1 MNFCHSLLH
10 TFIKYCWYIIL
21 PLTPDNDNFHEQKY
35 IFKRRQK
42 WISFSKCG
50 RSYTFFRLQESVH
63 IWKWTKTGRIST
75 ILWYN
80 MKFNIIYYI
89 YYIIFYESNDYLI
102 LMLRKMLKKDTNFV
116 NHIFLIVIFV
126 LIKLQWFSL
135 RCSSLPFFAFWF
147 LWLCLS
153 TSEGNLFVVYW
164 KVSNLF
170 LTLIYEYIFAILF
183 WFHSKWKSPHHKVV
197 QNTTGEPVIKSG
209 SINYVSGTPNSGIY
223 TGLDH
228 ATHYHDLNG
237 YYTALHQTNRSNWF
251 G

>member
-1 MNFCHSLLH
+1 M
-10 TFIKYCWYIIL
+10 
-21 PLTPDNDNFHEQKY
+21 
-35 IFKRRQK
+35 
-42 WISFSKCG
+42 
-50 RSYTFFRLQESVH
+50 
-63 IWKWTKTGRIST
+63 TKNVW
-75 ILWYN
+75 L
-80 MKFNIIYYI
+80 
-89 YYIIFYESNDYLI
+89 
-102 LMLRKMLKKDTNFV
+102 FV

-153 TSEGNLFVVYW
+153 TSEGNSFVVYW

-209 SINYVSGTPNSGIY
+209 SINYVSETPNSGIY

-228 ATHYHDLNG
+228 ATHYQDLNG